1 MLSAITPE
9 SLSVMARNAHL
20 QYLGADVALCIPLQQ
35 FFFSQ
40 LTIRFKT
47 VVLVELA

>member
-1 MLSAITPE
+1 MNATDPA
-9 SLSVMARNAHL
+9 SLDVAQPL